1 MSENENKR
9 IDITST
15 AIEKALDLTKSFI
28 EKLLGASFEETGL
41 LIADNI
47 KLIRFKNQIR
57 ILTKAQKI
65 VIENNIDI
73 KKISLKQLVPLLEYS
88 SLEEDETL
96 QDKWTNLIVNFIDS
110 NENYISTI
118 FPFILN
124 QISTNELKILE
135 MFYTLPK
142 VDINSK
148 NFKKIE
154 FDNLVRLGVIVQ
166 SYDDEIF
173 LYNEDEIN
181 VIPYYFNITELGKEF
196 FKCCSPR
203 E

>member
-1 MSENENKR
+1 MSENKR

-15 AIEKALDLTKSFI
+15 AIEKTVDLAKSFI

-47 KLIRFKNQIR
+47 KLIRFKNQIK

-65 VIENNIDI
+65 VSENNIDI

-88 SLEEDETL
+88 SLEDDETL
-96 QDKWTNLIVNFIDS
+96 QEKWTNLMVNFIDS
-110 NENYISTI
+110 NKNYTSTI

-124 QISTNELKILE
+124 QISTNELKIIE

-142 VDINSK
+142 IDINSK
-148 NFKKIE
+148 DFKKIE
-154 FDNLVRLGVIVQ
+154 FDNLIRLGIIEQ

-173 LYNEDEIN
+173 LYNEDEVNI
-181 VIPYYFNITELGKEF
+181 IPYYFNITELGKEF
-196 FKCCSPR
+196 FNCCSAR
-203 E
+203 

>member
-15 AIEKALDLTKSFI
+15 AIEKTVDLAKSFI

-47 KLIRFKNQIR
+47 KLIRFKNQIK

-65 VIENNIDI
+65 VSENNIDI

-88 SLEEDETL
+88 SLEDDETL
-96 QDKWTNLIVNFIDS
+96 QDKWTNLMVNFIDS
-110 NENYISTI
+110 NENYTSTI

-142 VDINSK
+142 IDINSK
-148 NFKKIE
+148 GFRKIE
-154 FDNLVRLGVIVQ
+154 FNNLVRLGVIVQ

-173 LYNEDEIN
+173 IYNEDE
-181 VIPYYFNITELGKEF
+181 VDVVPFYFNITELGKEF

-203 E
+203 K

>member
-1 MSENENKR
+1 MNENENKR

-15 AIEKALDLTKSFI
+15 AIEKTVDLAKSFI

-47 KLIRFKNQIR
+47 KLIRFKNQIK

-65 VIENNIDI
+65 VNENNIDI

-88 SLEEDETL
+88 SLEDDETL
-96 QDKWTNLIVNFIDS
+96 QDKWTNLMVNFIDS
-110 NENYISTI
+110 NENYTSTI

-124 QISTNELKILE
+124 QVSTNELKILE

-142 VDINSK
+142 IDINSK
-148 NFKKIE
+148 AFRKIE

-173 LYNEDEIN
+173 IYNEDEVK
-181 VIPYYFNITELGKEF
+181 VIPFYFNITDLGKEF
-196 FKCCSPR
+196 FKCCLPR
-203 E
+203 K